1 MTDGASGTA
10 APSCAVCGEAPAAG
24 RVGPRRTPVCRPC
37 GARAFVGAIGAWAG
51 REWERY
57 DEAHPEAA
65 AADRAAGGLRGAN
78 APRTERD
85 RGKGIS

>member
-1 MTDGASGTA
+1 MSADAAAETA
-10 APSCAVCGEAPAAG
+10 AVCAVCLAAAPAG
-24 RVGPRRTPVCRPC
+24 RVGPGRTPVCRPC
-37 GARAFVGAIGAWAG
+37 GARVFTGAIGAWAG

-57 DEAHPEAA
+57 GEAHPEAA
-65 AADRAAGGLRGAN
+65 GPARAAGGLRGAN

>member
-1 MTDGASGTA
+1 MSADAAAETAAVCAVCLA
-10 APSCAVCGEAPAAG
+10 APSAG

-57 DEAHPEAA
+57 DEAHPGAA
-65 AADRAAGGLRGAN
+65 AARAAGGLRGAN

-85 RGKGIS
+85 RGKDIS